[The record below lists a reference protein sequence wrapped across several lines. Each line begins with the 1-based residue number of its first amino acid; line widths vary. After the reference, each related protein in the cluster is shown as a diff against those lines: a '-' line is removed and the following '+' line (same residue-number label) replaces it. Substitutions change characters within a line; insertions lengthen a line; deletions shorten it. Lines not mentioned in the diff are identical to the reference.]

1 MMPLDDTLRA
11 CLAQIGEAL
20 DTPLLAVDHEG
31 TAHVANRAARELMAL
46 GPGAVKLEPG
56 GGPWQREV
64 LDLLRR
70 VPGESAAAEVY
81 SEGGVR
87 LVLEGFA
94 LSRDEAPWGA
104 VVVVRS
110 QLVQHPPERRP
121 QEEVAEFAHQVKNSL
136 HALLL
141 NLYIVRRWAA
151 TQAFPEPQILTRLE
165 ALSTE
170 MHRLNALAETFLP
183 AGTGL
188 QPGGEPVRLARVLDD
203 VVAALADS
211 AARAGVRVSVRVS
224 PQLPAIRGDAHLLRE
239 ALIALLRER
248 LTQLARGDETE
259 IVAGAG
265 EEYAFLMVRE
275 ARARPGEPRPAAS
288 PAGRALG
295 VADWVVRRHGGTI
308 ETFEG
313 AGAGATLLI
322 KLPVTA
328 GPPEA
333 RGAEPHDVTPSPLPD
348 R

>member
-20 DTPLLAVDHEG
+20 STPLLAVDLEG
-31 TAHVANRAARELMAL
+31 VAHVANGAAREMMAL
-46 GPGAVKLEPG
+46 GAGPVKLESG

-64 LDLLRR
+64 LDLARR
-70 VPGESAAAEVY
+70 VPAEGSAAEVY

-94 LSRDEAPWGA
+94 LSRDQAPWGA
-104 VVVVRS
+104 VVVARS
-110 QLVQHPPERRP
+110 QPVEHDPERRP
-121 QEEVAEFAHQVKNSL
+121 PEESAEFAHQVKNSL
-136 HALLL
+136 HAMLL

-151 TQAFPEPQILTRLE
+151 TQAFAEAQILARLD

-203 VVAALADS
+203 VVGALAD
-211 AARAGVRVSVRVS
+211 AAAEAGVRLSVRVS
-224 PQLPAIRGDAHLLRE
+224 PQLPAIRGDAPLLRE
-239 ALIALLRER
+239 ALVGLLRER
-248 LTQLARGDETE
+248 LSQLARGDETE

-275 ARARPGEPRPAAS
+275 ARARPAGPRSPAAT
-288 PAGRALG
+288 AGRALG
-295 VADWVVRRHGGTI
+295 VAAWVVRRHGGTL
-308 ETFEG
+308 ETFE
-313 AGAGATLLI
+313 AASAGATLLI

-333 RGAEPHDVTPSPLPD
+333 RGVEPHDVTPTPLPE